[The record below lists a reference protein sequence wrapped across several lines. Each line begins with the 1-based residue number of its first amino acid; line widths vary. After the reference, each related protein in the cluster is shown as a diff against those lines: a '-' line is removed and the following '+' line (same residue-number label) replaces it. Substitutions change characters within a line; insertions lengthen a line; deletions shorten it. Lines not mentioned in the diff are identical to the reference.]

1 MIISNREEYLNYRFR
16 RAEESYEEAL
26 ILAKKERWN
35 AVINRLYYACFYA
48 VTALLI
54 KNNIS
59 TQTHDG
65 ARTQFGLIFVK
76 TGIID
81 KESGKLF
88 SKLFDYRQKGD
99 YGDLFDYNEELTKPL
114 INKVNEFLI
123 EIKKHL

>member
-1 MIISNREEYLNYRFR
+1 MIISNREEYENYRFH

-26 ILAKKERWN
+26 ILAKEERWN

-48 VTALLI
+48 VIALLI

>member
-1 MIISNREEYLNYRFR
+1 MTISSREGYINYRFH

-26 ILAKKERWN
+26 ILAKEKRWN

-48 VTALLI
+48 VISLLL

-76 TGIID
+76 TGIFD
-81 KESGKLF
+81 KESGKLY

-99 YGDLFDYNEELTKPL
+99 YGDLFDFNEELTMPL
-114 INKVNEFLI
+114 ISKVKELLI